1 VESVSGNCAKAEI
14 LNGKCL
20 VRNLLADREGLDESS
35 SVE

>member
-20 VRNLLADREGLDESS
+20 VHNLLADLEGLDEGC